1 MLLQVHRSGD
11 SGSPRVTGSTNF
23 SKSLSNVG
31 SRAANVLR
39 PPPGWRIRLREEGLT
54 GTSGEP
60 WSSRTPRRI
69 VVMERPVASTTAES
83 PPHGN
88 SRASAAAQCR
98 RKDSSMVGPRAWYFR
113 RRLSMISGSLISRA
127 ERCEGNLS
135 SYFCAGPKE
144 RECTPL
150 HGKQEP
156 HCTLTRQKLE
166 GSRAGRDD
174 LAAPLSRFFSP
185 GQRLPCPV
193 SFILNSRYPANVFN
207 LKGRGAFS
215 HPSGRSLIV
224 RCGPFDSPTRKPASS
239 RRDRE

>member
-1 MLLQVHRSGD
+1 MQSLSIDATVPGLTRWPWSFNASAKFRVLLQVHRSGD

-135 SYFCAGPKE
+135 SYFCAGPYSKRLRGCRADRRRQSSPKAS
-144 RECTPL
+144 REWPRRKPHVPPGPPVL
-150 HGKQEP
+150 H
-156 HCTLTRQKLE
+156 TLTDEQKALLQKHL
-166 GSRAGRDD
+166 D
-174 LAAPLSRFFSP
+174 AA
-185 GQRLPCPV
+185 
-193 SFILNSRYPANVFN
+193 
-207 LKGRGAFS
+207 
-215 HPSGRSLIV
+215 
-224 RCGPFDSPTRKPASS
+224 
-239 RRDRE
+239 